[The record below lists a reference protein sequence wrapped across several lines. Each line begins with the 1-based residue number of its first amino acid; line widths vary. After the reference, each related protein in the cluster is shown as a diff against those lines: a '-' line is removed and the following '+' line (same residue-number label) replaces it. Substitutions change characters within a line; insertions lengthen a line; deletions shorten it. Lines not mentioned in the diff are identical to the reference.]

1 MGFCPL
7 KYGLLYLP
15 CTAICEQ
22 AVGFISF
29 HIFWDLESCTSKVEW
44 ELHSIDNTGF
54 RSPEFLQGKQ
64 NKQHLSSEI
73 QKIDIS

>member
-1 MGFCPL
+1 MDFR
-7 KYGLLYLP
+7 YSIASLY
-15 CTAICEQ
+15 
-22 AVGFISF
+22 VGFISF

-64 NKQHLSSEI
+64 NKQRLLSEI